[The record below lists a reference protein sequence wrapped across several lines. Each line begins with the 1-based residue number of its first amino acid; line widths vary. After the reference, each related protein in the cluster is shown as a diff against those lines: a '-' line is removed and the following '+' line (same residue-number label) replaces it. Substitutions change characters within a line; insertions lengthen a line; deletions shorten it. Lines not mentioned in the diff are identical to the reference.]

1 MKKLAA
7 ITTMA
12 ILTTGV
18 ATTQADAKEH
28 KVAQGESLWT
38 IADKYDTTIEKI
50 KNINKLKS
58 EVIVPNQKLEVL
70 VKGKYEVKAGDT
82 LGKIAHKF
90 DVRITELKKWN
101 KIESSKELNEGQLLI
116 VEKKSDRK
124 HTNAAPIKAAPVAKK
139 VAAPVSAPVA
149 TQNTAATVQP
159 QPQAQPVQQTQK
171 AVRVQQAPVQQA
183 PVQQGPVQQTKRAA
197 VQQTSAPAGNS
208 SVDAHLRLIMQRES
222 GGNPRAVNA
231 AGYYGL
237 FQFSPQ
243 TWAAVGGTGNP
254 AQASE
259 AEQWKRARMLYTQH
273 GAQHWSTAY

>member
-12 ILTTGV
+12 IITTGV

-50 KNINKLKS
+50 KKINKLES
-58 EVIVPNQKLEVL
+58 DIIVPNQKLEVL

-82 LGKIAHKF
+82 LGKIARKF

-101 KIESSKELNEGQLLI
+101 KIESSKELKEGQLLI
-116 VEKKSDRK
+116 VEKKSHRK
-124 HTNAAPIKAAPVAKK
+124 HVNAAPVKAAPVAKK

-149 TQNTAATVQP
+149 TQNTAATAQP

-171 AVRVQQAPVQQA
+171 AVRVQQAPVQKA
-183 PVQQGPVQQTKRAA
+183 PVQQTKRAA
-197 VQQTSAPAGNS
+197 VQQTSAPAPAGNS

-222 GGNPRAVNA
+222 GGNPRAVNP

>member
-12 ILTTGV
+12 IITTGV

-50 KNINKLKS
+50 KKINKLES
-58 EVIVPNQKLEVL
+58 DIIVPNQKLEVL

-82 LGKIAHKF
+82 LGKIARKF

-101 KIESSKELNEGQLLI
+101 KIESSKELKEGQLLI
-116 VEKKSDRK
+116 VEKKSHRK
-124 HTNAAPIKAAPVAKK
+124 HVNAAPVKAAPVAKK
-139 VAAPVSAPVA
+139 VAAPVSVPVA
-149 TQNTAATVQP
+149 TQNTAATAQP

-171 AVRVQQAPVQQA
+171 AVRVQQAPVQKA
-183 PVQQGPVQQTKRAA
+183 PVQQTKRAA
-197 VQQTSAPAGNS
+197 VQQTSAPAPAGNS

-222 GGNPRAVNA
+222 GGNPRAVNP

>member
-50 KNINKLKS
+50 KKINKLES
-58 EVIVPNQKLEVL
+58 DVIVPDQKLEVL

-82 LGKIAHKF
+82 LGKIARKF

-101 KIESSKELNEGQLLI
+101 KIESSKELKEGQLLI
-116 VEKKSDRK
+116 VEKKSHRK
-124 HTNAAPIKAAPVAKK
+124 HVNAAPVKAAPVAKK
-139 VAAPVSAPVA
+139 VAAPVSAPVT
-149 TQNTAATVQP
+149 TQNTAATV

-171 AVRVQQAPVQQA
+171 AVRVQQAPVQKA
-183 PVQQGPVQQTKRAA
+183 PVQQAPVQQTKRAA

-259 AEQWKRARMLYTQH
+259 AEQWKRARILYTQH

>member
-7 ITTMA
+7 ITTVA

-50 KNINKLKS
+50 KKINKLES
-58 EVIVPNQKLEVL
+58 DVIVPDQKLEVL

-82 LGKIAHKF
+82 LGKIARKF

-101 KIESSKELNEGQLLI
+101 KIESSKELKEGQLLI
-116 VEKKSDRK
+116 VEKKSHRK
-124 HTNAAPIKAAPVAKK
+124 HVNAAPVKAAPVAKK
-139 VAAPVSAPVA
+139 VAAPVSAPVT
-149 TQNTAATVQP
+149 TQNTAATV

-171 AVRVQQAPVQQA
+171 AVRVQQAPVQKA
-183 PVQQGPVQQTKRAA
+183 PVQQAPIQQTKRAA

-259 AEQWKRARMLYTQH
+259 AEQWKRARILYTQH

>member
-183 PVQQGPVQQTKRAA
+183 PVQQTKRAA

>member
-116 VEKKSDRK
+116 VEKKSHRK
-124 HTNAAPIKAAPVAKK
+124 HANAAPVKAAPVAKK
-139 VAAPVSAPVA
+139 LAAPVSAPVA

-183 PVQQGPVQQTKRAA
+183 PVQQTKRAA

-259 AEQWKRARMLYTQH
+259 AEQWKRARILYTQH

>member
-50 KNINKLKS
+50 KKINKLES
-58 EVIVPNQKLEVL
+58 DVIVPDQKLEVL

-82 LGKIAHKF
+82 LGKIARKF

-101 KIESSKELNEGQLLI
+101 KIGSSKELKEGQLLI
-116 VEKKSDRK
+116 VEKKSHRK
-124 HTNAAPIKAAPVAKK
+124 HVNAAPVKAAPVAKK
-139 VAAPVSAPVA
+139 VAAPVSAPVT
-149 TQNTAATVQP
+149 TQNTAATA

-171 AVRVQQAPVQQA
+171 AVRVQQAPVQKA
-183 PVQQGPVQQTKRAA
+183 PVQQAPVQQTKRAA

-259 AEQWKRARMLYTQH
+259 AEQWKRARILYTQH

>member
-50 KNINKLKS
+50 KKINKLES
-58 EVIVPNQKLEVL
+58 DVIVPDQKLEVL

-82 LGKIAHKF
+82 LGKIARKF

-101 KIESSKELNEGQLLI
+101 KIESSKELKEGQLLI
-116 VEKKSDRK
+116 VEKKSQRK
-124 HTNAAPIKAAPVAKK
+124 HVNAAPVKAAPVAKK
-139 VAAPVSAPVA
+139 VAAPVSAPVT
-149 TQNTAATVQP
+149 TQNTAATA

-171 AVRVQQAPVQQA
+171 AVRVQQAPVQKA
-183 PVQQGPVQQTKRAA
+183 PVQQTKRAA

-259 AEQWKRARMLYTQH
+259 AEQWKRARILYTQH

>member
-12 ILTTGV
+12 ILTTGL

-38 IADKYDTTIEKI
+38 IADKYDSTIEKI
-50 KNINKLKS
+50 KKINKLKS

-101 KIESSKELNEGQLLI
+101 KIESSKELKEGQLLI
-116 VEKKSDRK
+116 VEKKSHRK
-124 HTNAAPIKAAPVAKK
+124 HVNTAPVKAAPVAKN

-183 PVQQGPVQQTKRAA
+183 PVQQTKRVA
-197 VQQTSAPAGNS
+197 VEQTSAPAGNS

>member
-50 KNINKLKS
+50 KKINKLES
-58 EVIVPNQKLEVL
+58 DVIVPDQKLEVL

-82 LGKIAHKF
+82 LGKIARKF

-101 KIESSKELNEGQLLI
+101 KIGSSKELKEGQLLI
-116 VEKKSDRK
+116 VEKKSHRK
-124 HTNAAPIKAAPVAKK
+124 HVNAAPVKAAPVAKK
-139 VAAPVSAPVA
+139 VAAPVSAPVT
-149 TQNTAATVQP
+149 TQNTAATA

-171 AVRVQQAPVQQA
+171 AVRVQQAPVQKA
-183 PVQQGPVQQTKRAA
+183 PVQQASVQQTKRAA

-259 AEQWKRARMLYTQH
+259 AEQWKRARILYTQH

>member
-124 HTNAAPIKAAPVAKK
+124 HANAAPIKAAPVAKK

-149 TQNTAATVQP
+149 TQNTVQP

-183 PVQQGPVQQTKRAA
+183 PVQQAPVQQTKRAA

-231 AGYYGL
+231 AGYFGL

>member
-82 LGKIAHKF
+82 LGKIARKF

-116 VEKKSDRK
+116 VEKKSHRK
-124 HTNAAPIKAAPVAKK
+124 HANAAPVKAAPVAKK

-171 AVRVQQAPVQQA
+171 SVRVQQA
-183 PVQQGPVQQTKRAA
+183 PVQQTKRAA

>member
-50 KNINKLKS
+50 KKINKLES
-58 EVIVPNQKLEVL
+58 DVIVPDQKLEVL

-82 LGKIAHKF
+82 LGKIARKF

-101 KIESSKELNEGQLLI
+101 KIGSSKELKEGQLLI
-116 VEKKSDRK
+116 VEKKSHRK
-124 HTNAAPIKAAPVAKK
+124 HVNAAPVKAAPIAKK
-139 VAAPVSAPVA
+139 VAAPVSAPVT
-149 TQNTAATVQP
+149 TQNTAATA

-171 AVRVQQAPVQQA
+171 AVRVQQAPVQKA
-183 PVQQGPVQQTKRAA
+183 PVQQAPVQQTKRAA

-259 AEQWKRARMLYTQH
+259 AEQWKRARILYTQH

>member
-124 HTNAAPIKAAPVAKK
+124 HSNAAPIKAAPVAKK
-139 VAAPVSAPVA
+139 VAAPVSEPVA

-159 QPQAQPVQQTQK
+159 QPQAQPVKQTQK

-183 PVQQGPVQQTKRAA
+183 PVQQTKRAA

>member
-124 HTNAAPIKAAPVAKK
+124 HANAAPIKAAPVAKK

-183 PVQQGPVQQTKRAA
+183 PVQQTKRAA

>member
-18 ATTQADAKEH
+18 TTTQADAKEH

-50 KNINKLKS
+50 KKINKLES
-58 EVIVPNQKLEVL
+58 DVIVPDQKLEVL
-70 VKGKYEVKAGDT
+70 VNGKYEVKAGDT
-82 LGKIAHKF
+82 LGKIARKF

-101 KIESSKELNEGQLLI
+101 KIGSSKELKEGQLLI
-116 VEKKSDRK
+116 VEKKSQRK
-124 HTNAAPIKAAPVAKK
+124 HVNAAPVKAAPVAKK
-139 VAAPVSAPVA
+139 VAAPVSAPVT
-149 TQNTAATVQP
+149 TQNTAATA

-171 AVRVQQAPVQQA
+171 AVRVQQAPVQKA
-183 PVQQGPVQQTKRAA
+183 PVQQAPVQQTKRAA

-259 AEQWKRARMLYTQH
+259 AEQWKRARILYTQH

>member
-124 HTNAAPIKAAPVAKK
+124 HANAAPVKAAPVKAAPVAKK

-183 PVQQGPVQQTKRAA
+183 PVQQTKRAA

>member
-12 ILTTGV
+12 ILTTCL

-50 KNINKLKS
+50 KKINKLKS

-101 KIESSKELNEGQLLI
+101 KIESSKELKEGQLLI
-116 VEKKSDRK
+116 VEKKSHRK
-124 HTNAAPIKAAPVAKK
+124 HVNTASVKAAPVAKN

-183 PVQQGPVQQTKRAA
+183 PVQQAPVQQTKRVA
-197 VQQTSAPAGNS
+197 VEQTSAPAGNS